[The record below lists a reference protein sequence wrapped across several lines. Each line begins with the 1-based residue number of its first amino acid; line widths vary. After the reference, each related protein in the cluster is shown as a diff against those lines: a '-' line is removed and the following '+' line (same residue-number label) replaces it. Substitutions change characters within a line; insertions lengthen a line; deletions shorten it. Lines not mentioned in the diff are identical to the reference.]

1 MNRGGIPR
9 HRSWGHVFAPQ
20 LVEEEQTGVVP
31 PAGEGHTDPR
41 GASLAAAN
49 RDPRQFDDPDPLA
62 RIKPQLHHKTTA
74 RRRPHRPETCAR

>member
-31 PAGEGHTDPR
+31 PAGEATPTLGAQAWPR
-41 GASLAAAN
+41 PTEI
-49 RDPRQFDDPDPLA
+49 RDNSMTPTPW
-62 RIKPQLHHKTTA
+62 HV
-74 RRRPHRPETCAR
+74 